1 MHIQLEKHVEKGV
14 VKWAKENGWLA
25 WKLWGF
31 NQVGLPDR
39 MFIHRWPVLVFMEFK
54 RPGGRMGPLQD
65 RIRIELVA
73 RGFLC
78 YTVSTENHGIQHL
91 KSALDTSGVS
101 KDSNPMAD

>member
-1 MHIQLEKHVEKGV
+1 VHIQLEKHVEKGV
-14 VKWAKENGWLA
+14 VKWAREHGWLA
-25 WKLWGF
+25 WKLWTF

-39 MFIHRWPVLVFMEFK
+39 LFIHRWPTVVFMEFK

-78 YTVSTENHGIQHL
+78 YTVFTEQNGIHYL
-91 KSALDTSGVS
+91 KSAVDSSGISTNSRPV
-101 KDSNPMAD
+101 AD